1 MSGTLSPDGKWLWN
15 GSEWIPAPPPTTEE
29 VLQQSAPVIDATA
42 QQYNLDPQQLSANTQ
57 NFDLNQ
63 DNTISEYEAQLSAQ
77 SMLTPPQVAYPKP
90 MLNQPSQSNNKKF
103 LAIGITVLLI
113 GAIAFWLLSPSIS
126 PISSIHDNDGDG
138 YADSDDK
145 FDDNPT
151 QWADSDG
158 DGFGD
163 NQEQGATQVDNFT
176 NNPTQWADSD
186 GDGFGDNQSAG
197 ATQVDNFTNNPTQW
211 ADSDGDGFG
220 DNQEQGA
227 TQVDNFTNNPTQWAD
242 SDGDGFGD
250 NQSVGAINS
259 DAFIFD
265 PSENTDSDGDG
276 IGDNTDAFPND
287 ASETIDSDGDGFGDN
302 SDVFPYDWS
311 EWADSDGDGYGD
323 NEDLLPSGDAYI
335 RFQVNSLEADNSQ
348 DYDFLSSPDMYM
360 MVYLD
365 WDCDDTNDETL
376 ASFTLY
382 DDYYVNSNDGM
393 YVTTDIDE
401 NEYQICFTLKI
412 IDEDDSEDDTLDYVD
427 GQGQYYEFTR
437 YVSQTGTINLVY
449 TSNDYKSVDIDISIY
464 IW

>member
-145 FDDNPT
+145 FDD
-151 QWADSDG
+151 
-158 DGFGD
+158 
-163 NQEQGATQVDNFT
+163 
-176 NNPTQWADSD
+176 
-186 GDGFGDNQSAG
+186 
-197 ATQVDNFTNNPTQW
+197 NPTQW